1 MPIMIAIYLLST
13 YPINF
18 STTKFMATNFSKI
31 YAASMISFFIWN
43 MSGRRRLNEHGVT

>member
-31 YAASMISFFIWN
+31 YAASMISFFIETCQADA
-43 MSGRRRLNEHGVT
+43 GLNEHGV